1 MRSLKIPMAVALLSA
16 VVGLSACS
24 SMGAMS
30 ASGSDASANE
40 SIPPEKLPDGQISAA
55 PDSLV
60 PLVLHP
66 PQT

>member
-1 MRSLKIPMAVALLSA
+1 
-16 VVGLSACS
+16 
-24 SMGAMS
+24 MGAMS

-66 PQT
+66 PT